1 MIEGWRHVVAVAGAL
16 GSGLMAGFFLA
27 FSTITMSGLRA
38 VAPAE
43 GLRVMQAINRSPNS
57 SPALLVTLLG
67 TGVVS
72 VAAAAMSVGRLDE
85 ASSWYLVSGAALYLV
100 GTLGLTIVFHVPR
113 NLAIDA
119 LDPSAAASLEEW
131 KVYARIWTAGNH
143 VRTVSSLLAMIAFV
157 LSLRAD

>member
-85 ASSWYLVSGAALYLV
+85 ASSGYLVSGAALYLV

-113 NLAIDA
+113 NLAIEPGTLVLEAADRVIPRSPA
-119 LDPSAAASLEEW
+119 SSSGFAGQPRAAIAAS
-131 KVYARIWTAGNH
+131 
-143 VRTVSSLLAMIAFV
+143 
-157 LSLRAD
+157 